1 MKNDLEKFVAKQIEE
16 LSEELVCPV
25 CLEVTTKP
33 GGFGVL
39 NFLILSFKA
48 WFWSSLITGCFF
60 CLVLASE

>member
-39 NFLILSFKA
+39 NFQILSSIPCLGPQKA
-48 WFWSSLITGCFF
+48 
-60 CLVLASE
+60 A

>member
-16 LSEELVCPV
+16 LSEELV

-60 CLVLASE
+60 QLGLP